1 MSPLIWRRSIASALA
16 GVAVVG
22 GLGVG
27 LSAPVALA
35 QPADSSAT
43 QPQPK
48 RVSPDQVLVMI
59 ADQYSTGSGGGQVS
73 KLIDQVMTLRQRGIR
88 PSVQSTNLLLA
99 GLDARPNQTPLID
112 ALQATLADQRKQFA
126 QAGVAAPG
134 PGAPP
139 VATPGSPQQPM
150 GPAWGPGNP
159 MDRDDS
165 PIFEMPGR

>member
-35 QPADSSAT
+35 QPADISPT
-43 QPQPK
+43 QPAP
-48 RVSPDQVLVMI
+48 MMT
-59 ADQYSTGSGGGQVS
+59 ADQALAIIAQDYNLGSGGGQLS
-73 KLIDQVMTLRQRGIR
+73 KLIDQVLTLRSKGIR
-88 PSVQSTNLLLA
+88 PSMSSRQAIVA
-99 GLDARPNQTPLID
+99 ALDKRPNQKPLIE
-112 ALQATLADQRKQFA
+112 ALQMTLADQRQQLARGGVPAPA
-126 QAGVAAPG
+126 Q
-134 PGAPP
+134 GAPP